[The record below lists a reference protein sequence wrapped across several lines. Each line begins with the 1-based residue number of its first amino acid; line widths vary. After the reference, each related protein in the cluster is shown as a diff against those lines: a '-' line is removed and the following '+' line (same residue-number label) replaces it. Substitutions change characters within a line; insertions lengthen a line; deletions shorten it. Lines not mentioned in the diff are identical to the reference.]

1 MTVYSR
7 LIQNVAGVRHGFGDA
22 ATLLPVPL
30 QPWLDTAPVK
40 KQVHGIDIRRV
51 YRPAE
56 PCGEADGLITSTP
69 GILLHVLTADCL
81 PILFCRRDG
90 KSIGVVH
97 AGWRG
102 LLAGIVETFA
112 AQLAYPDGPANWVA
126 AIGPAAGP
134 CCYEVSES
142 LVEDFLQQLAIPANI
157 VRPRPLHLDL
167 AAIARHKLQ
176 VLGFHGV
183 DVLRQCTICGTA
195 AAGGHRYT
203 SYRRFCHQRAID
215 PAYPSISGRNQH
227 SGLVIT
233 GK

>member
-22 ATLLPVPL
+22 ATQLPVPL
-30 QPWLDTAPVK
+30 RPWQDTTPVK
-40 KQVHGIDIRRV
+40 KQVHGINIHRV

-56 PCGEADGLITSTP
+56 QCAEADGLITSTP

-102 LLAGIVETFA
+102 LIAGIIEAFA
-112 AQLAYPDGPANWVA
+112 DQLTYPDSPANWVA

-142 LVEDFLQQLAIPANI
+142 LVEDFLRQLPIPADI
-157 VRPRPLHLDL
+157 VRPRPRHLDL
-167 AAIARHKLQ
+167 AAIARYKLHA
-176 VLGFHGV
+176 LGFWEA
-183 DVLRQCTICGTA
+183 DVLRQCTICATA
-195 AAGGHRYT
+195 ADGFRYT
-203 SYRRFCHQRAID
+203 SYRRFSQQRAVD
-215 PAYPSISGRNQH
+215 PTSPAISGRNQH

-233 GK
+233 G

>member
-102 LLAGIVETFA
+102 LLAGIVEAFA

-176 VLGFHGV
+176 ALGFQGV

-195 AAGGHRYT
+195 AGGHRYT
-203 SYRRFCHQRAID
+203 SYRRFCRQRAID

-233 GK
+233 G